1 MYYFYDHGDR
11 KLDADRPKRRP
22 PHLER
27 SMLNRL
33 FGLKQNGNASPA
45 NGHAPEGSGQNGS
58 GDRGDRAK
66 TGPAALKVVA
76 KEVERNPVW
85 LNPPS
90 FEQIYQTAG
99 VKPPKVAY
107 GILKVADMVNSPHLA
122 GMSVEFKRNA
132 LMMALEAA
140 GAEVGDVLQDVVIR
154 QRALN
159 DFEESLQEKVR
170 QFEASQAEQNRLQQE
185 ELDRL
190 TSQYMARIQANL
202 DEVARSQDCLR
213 AWQRQKHQELQ
224 RLTEAAAFCVPQGTG
239 ALEAVSSMVPVQERA
254 AATRR

>member
-1 MYYFYDHGDR
+1 MLKKWFP
-11 KLDADRPKRRP
+11 LAFADEPAP
-22 PHLER
+22 
-27 SMLNRL
+27 
-33 FGLKQNGNASPA
+33 QNGTARKNTSDQAVTPPEPNQEAPQAKPA
-45 NGHAPEGSGQNGS
+45 NVPRCEPTRYSG
-58 GDRGDRAK
+58 
-66 TGPAALKVVA
+66 
-76 KEVERNPVW
+76 
-85 LNPPS
+85 
-90 FEQIYQTAG
+90 FEQIYGTAA

-122 GMSVEFKRNA
+122 GMSPESKRNA

-190 TSQYMARIQANL
+190 TNQYMARIQANL
-202 DEVARSQDCLR
+202 DDVARSQDSLR
-213 AWQRQKHQELQ
+213 AWQRQKQQELQ

-254 AATRR
+254 AAARR